1 MLLPHSGVEALCRLS
16 CFVRAAAHEAALC
29 AMVAAG
35 VDENGKSLL
44 AAPVARTSPVQN
56 TALMRVPLQP
66 HQVDVALLAAVSAG
80 HTQAVELLI
89 AAGANVDGGDGAAL
103 RTAAENGHPEVV
115 RLLLDASADP
125 DEFEVLLVACGCG
138 RLSVVQLLLE
148 RGVDLHAAHDAAL
161 REACA
166 CGHADVAH
174 FLIDHGANV
183 RAYDDEAIQ
192 EASANGHA
200 HIVELLLQHGAVH
213 PFVSRVPHPS
223 PSYDKHI
230 TTYVMPSCIA
240 LCNHPRC

>member
-1 MLLPHSGVEALCRLS
+1 MLLPHSGVEALYRLS
-16 CFVRAAAHEAALC
+16 RFARTVALSDVVVLC

-44 AAPVARTSPVQN
+44 AAPVARTSPVQK

-89 AAGANVDGGDGAAL
+89 AAGANVDGGDGATL
-103 RTAAENGHPEVV
+103 RSASENGHPEVL

-125 DEFEVLLVACGCG
+125 DELEVLLVACGCG
-138 RLSVVQLLLE
+138 RLSVVQVLLE
-148 RGVDLHAAHDAAL
+148 HGVDLRAAHDAAL

-166 CGHADVAH
+166 CGHADIAQ

-183 RAYDDEAIQ
+183 HAHDDEAIQ

-200 HIVELLLQHGAVH
+200 HIVQLLLQHGAVQ
-213 PFVSRVPHPS
+213 PSVSRAPHPS
-223 PSYDKHI
+223 PSYDKQVY
-230 TTYVMPSCIA
+230 TQ
-240 LCNHPRC
+240 L

>member
-1 MLLPHSGVEALCRLS
+1 MLLPHSSVEALYRLS

-29 AMVAAG
+29 AVVAAG

-44 AAPVARTSPVQN
+44 VAPVARASPVRK
-56 TALMRVPLQP
+56 TGLMRVPPQP
-66 HQVDVALLAAVSAG
+66 PQVDLALLAAVSAG
-80 HTQAVELLI
+80 HTQAVEQLI

-103 RTAAENGHPEVV
+103 RSASANGHPEVV
-115 RLLLDASADP
+115 RVLLNASADP

-166 CGHADVAH
+166 CGHADIAH

-183 RAYDDEAIQ
+183 HAHDDEAIQ
-192 EASANGHA
+192 EASANGHV

-213 PFVSRVPHPS
+213 PSENHGLS
-223 PSYDKHI
+223 PSADH
-230 TTYVMPSCIA
+230 
-240 LCNHPRC
+240 RERF

>member
-1 MLLPHSGVEALCRLS
+1 MLLPHSSVKALYRLS
-16 CFVRAAAHEAALC
+16 CFVRAAVHEAALC

-44 AAPVARTSPVQN
+44 VAPVARASPVRK
-56 TALMRVPLQP
+56 TGLMRVPPQP
-66 HQVDVALLAAVSAG
+66 PQVDLALLAAVSAG
-80 HTQAVELLI
+80 HTQAVEQLI

-103 RTAAENGHPEVV
+103 RSACANGHPEVV
-115 RLLLDASADP
+115 RVLLNASADP

-166 CGHADVAH
+166 CGHADIAN

-183 RAYDDEAIQ
+183 HAHDDEAIQ

-200 HIVELLLQHGAVH
+200 HIVQLLLQHGRSAPIRKPRPVTRR
-213 PFVSRVPHPS
+213 PRVPA
-223 PSYDKHI
+223 
-230 TTYVMPSCIA
+230 MP
-240 LCNHPRC
+240 R